1 MLNRIRSEGAD
12 VVVASRIV
20 AGGSMG
26 EFTRSR
32 TLLSHL
38 GRKVS
43 KLICHCEVA
52 DAMSGFF
59 LVEAR
64 FFRTQVP
71 RLTGTGFKIL
81 VDILASSKT
90 PPRVIE
96 LPYRFRM
103 RQAGESKLDT
113 NVQLEYLYLIM
124 DKLIGRWVPTRF
136 ALFLCVGALGVG
148 AGGAVRRPAAAVC
161 AGSDCSDAGG
171 HDLELPAEQRG
182 DVSQPEIA
190 GTGTFERPAEVLPG
204 VFVGSDHQSRF
215 RQPTDATGSAVAGS
229 GCLRDGNKLGMELWG
244 EHCFDL
250 AAHPAVGRRH
260 SGNSFY

>member
-1 MLNRIRSEGAD
+1 

-148 AGGAVRRPAAAVC
+148 VHLAVLAVLYGNRLLPFAQAQIAATLVAMTSNFLLNNVATFRNQRLRGLGLLSGLLKFYLACSLGAIINLGFANLLMRR
-161 AGSDCSDAGG
+161 
-171 HDLELPAEQRG
+171 
-182 DVSQPEIA
+182 
-190 GTGTFERPAEVLPG
+190 G
-204 VFVGSDHQSRF
+204 V
-215 RQPTDATGSAVAGS
+215 PWLVAGACGTAIS
-229 GCLRDGNKLGMELWG
+229 SVWNYGVNTVLTW
-244 EHCFDL
+244 
-250 AAHPAVGRRH
+250 RRTQR
-260 SGNSFY
+260 